1 MTQEFKAIGIEE
13 ARKLIEEGAVLLD
26 IRDIQTYQMIRHA
39 NALHLT
45 NDSVSHYLTT
55 LEFESPIL
63 IVCYHGH
70 SSQNVAQFFAE
81 SGFSAVF
88 SVNGGMTAWAQLF
101 PDDCIEGS
109 L

>member
-1 MTQEFKAIGIEE
+1 MAEFKTIGLEG

-26 IRDIQTYQMIRHA
+26 IRDVHAYQHIRHA
-39 NALHLT
+39 KSHHLT
-45 NDSVSHYLTT
+45 NESVGNYLST
-55 LEFESPIL
+55 LEFDSPIL

-81 SGFSAVF
+81 EGFHSVF

-101 PDDCIEGS
+101 PEDCIEGS
-109 L
+109 V